1 MIAKN
6 LLSNG
11 SAPILCRPLHP
22 QGADEEDSN
31 K

>member
-1 MIAKN
+1 MTGKN

-11 SAPILCRPLHP
+11 SAPILWRPLHP
-22 QGADEEDSN
+22 PGADEEDST